1 MHETVPDR
9 RAGCKRARAGAGAIT
24 MRALLLA
31 LLAAGP
37 HVPSSDALKLASIS
51 EDRGHLG
58 VGLLRAVEVVRG
70 RYERAWAL
78 ISAAEPTAEELETA
92 LELLQVRDRLRFAF
106 LAVLLRLFFCTVFCI
121 GFCWPCGPHRQT
133 HDTCSHARWSVR
145 FDGSVAETN
154 GWQRLLDAAGQIW
167 RCVFATLNRKLPCAH
182 EGFMRVC
189 VCSNRKHIMS

>member
-1 MHETVPDR
+1 
-9 RAGCKRARAGAGAIT
+9 
-24 MRALLLA
+24 MRAVLLV

-92 LELLQVRDRLRFAF
+92 LELLQVGLGFG
-106 LAVLLRLFFCTVFCI
+106 LLFFRRCFFILSFILDFFCRVDHI
-121 GFCWPCGPHRQT
+121 
-133 HDTCSHARWSVR
+133 DT
-145 FDGSVAETN
+145 
-154 GWQRLLDAAGQIW
+154 
-167 RCVFATLNRKLPCAH
+167 
-182 EGFMRVC
+182 
-189 VCSNRKHIMS
+189 

>member
-1 MHETVPDR
+1 MVSGGVTHLIAARVFISLTLLLQFRVRDPTPDPRGRRLSTSTHNKMHETVQDR

-24 MRALLLA
+24 MRAVLLV

-92 LELLQVRDRLRFAF
+92 LELLQVRDLFSVVLF
-106 LAVLLRLFFCTVFCI
+106 YFGCAVLFRAVFCI
-121 GFCWPCGPHRQT
+121 GLFLPCGPHRHT
-133 HDTCSHARWSVR
+133 
-145 FDGSVAETN
+145 
-154 GWQRLLDAAGQIW
+154 
-167 RCVFATLNRKLPCAH
+167 
-182 EGFMRVC
+182 
-189 VCSNRKHIMS
+189 